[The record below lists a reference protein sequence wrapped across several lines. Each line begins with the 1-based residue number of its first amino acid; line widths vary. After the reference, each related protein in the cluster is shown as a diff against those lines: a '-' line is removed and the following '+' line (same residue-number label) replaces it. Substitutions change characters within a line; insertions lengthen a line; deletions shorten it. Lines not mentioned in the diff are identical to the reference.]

1 MDPEYIKENKY
12 NIHHTRFLSHFR
24 GGTKVLAKPKKYMHL
39 YRKSNFNLH
48 TEKKLIIYEKR

>member
-24 GGTKVLAKPKKYMHL
+24 GGTKVLAKPKK
-39 YRKSNFNLH
+39 
-48 TEKKLIIYEKR
+48 IYAFI